1 MSDFDSFNASL
12 SPVSPLFKP
21 VIYTVKQGDTLSQII
36 SNFYDV
42 TYGSDRYKSALAL
55 VSYHN
60 KQITNP
66 NLLQPKQVIRL
77 MPMTPNSVGM
87 CLASDEN
94 KKVLAEFSNRSNQF
108 HPTLGDGLDKYKM
121 YIPTDAQEQEMF
133 WALAWLQD
141 EYDFLSIGSV
151 ASGAALSTLGGLVN
165 KNNTALIQEVE
176 RLYNQYKKGT
186 LTKGQYDYRR
196 QKALKAFAQRL
207 GPFEKVLLKGQ
218 TARQALQISRSKAV
232 PATANVTKNLD
243 RLNKLSKLSSVGG
256 VVLTAAGVGMG
267 CYNIAQAQSN
277 QEKNE
282 IFVETVTS
290 SIVSIG
296 SGLALTAFLISN
308 PVGWATILVLGTA
321 SAVGSYKAGKAFR
334 DIYTTSGAK
343 VDFVSMSGVDT
354 ICK

>member
-121 YIPTDAQEQEMF
+121 HIPIDTQEQEML
-133 WALAWLQD
+133 WALSWLQD
-141 EYDFLSIGSV
+141 NYDILATS
-151 ASGAALSTLGGLVN
+151 SGAALNSMGGLVN
-165 KNNTALIQEVE
+165 QQNTALIQEVE

-218 TARQALQISRSKAV
+218 TARQALQISRSKAI
-232 PATANVTKNLD
+232 PATANVTNHLD
-243 RLNKLSKLSSVGG
+243 RLGRLSKLATHGG

-267 CYNIAQAQSN
+267 CYNIATAQSR

-282 IFVETVTS
+282 IFVETVAGS
-290 SIVSIG
+290 LVSAG
-296 SGLALTAFLISN
+296 TGYALATFLITT
-308 PVGWATILVLGTA
+308 PVGWATILVLG
-321 SAVGSYKAGKAFR
+321 SAAAIGSYAAGKGAR
-334 DIYTTSGAK
+334 ELYTMSGNKA
-343 VDFVSMSGVDT
+343 DLVSLSGVDKL
-354 ICK
+354 CK